1 MFGFVPANPNEI
13 ILSGV
18 DSEDFPTTMPA
29 RLNGLIAPADYAAS
43 IQRINAAKRP
53 GPARW
58 LGVLISIS
66 GFVLWAILLA
76 SNVTSRRMMDFGT
89 IFGGMAAMIGLMLLG
104 MAVTALERRRRF
116 RTTEAR
122 VAEEHA
128 RYNAPNRPPI
138 SWILSSEPAAGGYGW
153 GHRRNAWRMMT
164 LRIEVAPNAGMIP
177 QQQQQPP
184 QGAVPY
190 AVPFQAAYVQ
200 QGPAQAPFYNGVPG
214 YAAPPQQFPQPHSV
228 AATMPQQTQGDYG
241 QEGQSHA
248 QYQYH
253 QTGNFIAPGQQP
265 LMASAGD
272 TASPSG
278 YGSGNAPP
286 SALVEGAAVGSCE
299 RCGHM
304 AHSAQD
310 RFCSA
315 CGGNIRR

>member
-13 ILSGV
+13 ILTGA

-29 RLNGLIAPADYAAS
+29 RLNGLIAPQEYAAS
-43 IQRINAAKRP
+43 IQRINTAKRP

-66 GFVLWAILLA
+66 GFVLWGIIVA
-76 SNVTSRRMMDFGT
+76 SSVGSHRMMDFGT
-89 IFGGMAAMIGLMLLG
+89 IFGGMGAMIGLMLLG

-116 RTTEAR
+116 RATEAR

-128 RYNAPNRPPI
+128 RYNAPGRTPI

-177 QQQQQPP
+177 QQQQPP

-200 QGPAQAPFYNGVPG
+200 QGPAQAPFYNGAPG
-214 YAAPPQQFPQPHSV
+214 YAAPPQQFPQPHYV
-228 AATMPQQTQGDYG
+228 AAPMPHQTQGDYG

-248 QYQYH
+248 QYQY
-253 QTGNFIAPGQQP
+253 
-265 LMASAGD
+265 
-272 TASPSG
+272 
-278 YGSGNAPP
+278 GSGNAPP
-286 SALVEGAAVGSCE
+286 STLVEGAAVASCE

-304 AHSAQD
+304 THSAQD

>member
-13 ILSGV
+13 ILAGA

-29 RLNGLIAPADYAAS
+29 RLNGLIAPGEYAAS
-43 IQRINAAKRP
+43 IGRINAAKRP

-58 LGVLISIS
+58 LGVLIIIS

-76 SNVTSRRMMDFGT
+76 SNVTSRMDFET
-89 IFGGMAAMIGLMLLG
+89 IFGGMAAMIGLMLMG

-116 RTTEAR
+116 RATQAR

-128 RYNAPNRPPI
+128 RYNAPGRPPI
-138 SWILSSEPAAGGYGW
+138 SWILSSEPAAVAVGGYGR
-153 GHRRNAWRMMT
+153 GYRRNAWRVMT
-164 LRIEVAPNAGMIP
+164 LRIEVAPNAGGMIP

-200 QGPAQAPFYNGVPG
+200 QGPAQAPFYNAVPG
-214 YAAPPQQFPQPHSV
+214 YAAPPQQFPQPHYV
-228 AATMPQQTQGDYG
+228 AAAPMPQQQTQVDYG
-241 QEGQSHA
+241 QEGQSQA
-248 QYQYH
+248 QYQYP
-253 QTGNFIAPGQQP
+253 QT
-265 LMASAGD
+265 
-272 TASPSG
+272 SG

-286 SALVEGAAVGSCE
+286 SSLVEGAAAVARCE
-299 RCGHM
+299 RCGHT